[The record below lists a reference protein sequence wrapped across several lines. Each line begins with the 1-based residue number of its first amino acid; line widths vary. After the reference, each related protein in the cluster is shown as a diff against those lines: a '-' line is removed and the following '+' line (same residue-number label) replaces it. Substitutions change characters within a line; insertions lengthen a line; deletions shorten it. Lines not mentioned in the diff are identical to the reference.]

1 MCVCSSVDSIFV
13 TENICVSESDI
24 TCVQWGCSD
33 CRCLCVSV
41 SVCVAGDMIYEDV
54 QKEEVPQGPNNGWSS
69 SEFESYDEQ
78 SDSEKAASR
87 SKVCV

>member
-1 MCVCSSVDSIFV
+1 
-13 TENICVSESDI
+13 
-24 TCVQWGCSD
+24 
-33 CRCLCVSV
+33 
-41 SVCVAGDMIYEDV
+41 MIYEDV

-87 SKVCV
+87 SKAAMENTLPRQKSPRNQLLITALTSISPEQH